1 VTRVENT
8 ADDLRLLRNWNSIGF
23 VHVASVVVSGPL
35 FTANVTEFVLAPAGH
50 VIASLRPFN
59 DEFAVFALSEV
70 QIVLK
75 EVDFFLVAVS
85 LVLLKVTLCTE
96 FTLALVAYPCLVL
109 GDFDDSFAIFLGTQF
124 QGRVVRCHVKLV
136 RFQVLLPDFL
146 RKVSVEFGF
155 RVHDKVAPFLRTQ
168 DFLEHFDFVRDVI
181 SDAVLTV
188 RMLAFAKIDNI
199 PLVKDSQTNP
209 T

>member
-23 VHVASVVVSGPL
+23 VHVASVVVPGPL

-59 DEFAVFALSEV
+59 DEFAVFALPEV

-85 LVLLKVTLCTE
+85 LVLLKVTLRTE
-96 FTLALVAYPCLVL
+96 FIACT
-109 GDFDDSFAIFLGTQF
+109 
-124 QGRVVRCHVKLV
+124 GRT
-136 RFQVLLPDFL
+136 LLP
-146 RKVSVEFGF
+146 RS
-155 RVHDKVAPFLRTQ
+155 R
-168 DFLEHFDFVRDVI
+168 
-181 SDAVLTV
+181 
-188 RMLAFAKIDNI
+188 
-199 PLVKDSQTNP
+199 
-209 T
+209 